1 MNCIYIVLVDV
12 MNHSSAVI
20 VLMAL
25 LFLSTSG
32 EALRT
37 FSGDTISIVDPVEDD
52 IFAAGNIVNI
62 NAPVDSAVVAGGT
75 VNINAPVKG
84 DVIAA
89 GGQVYVNSDVGGK
102 VVAAGGTIDLRGDV
116 GTNLVAAGGQVSIL
130 PGRTVGRDALIS
142 AGNAVNSGRINGT
155 LTVYASD
162 FNNTGSAGKV
172 DFYQTERTEDKA
184 PPREDKWG
192 GFDLFSLISIIGYF
206 ILGLILVKH
215 IPVIFRTVDEEI
227 RTSTLLRTVLGF
239 IIIIASFIALLLVA
253 ITVVG
258 LPIAVV
264 STFLV
269 IVGLM
274 LSGTFVAYSLG
285 RWICLQGKLKQG
297 DLVCFTIGFVI
308 LNLLFLIPYLGGLV
322 SIVSMSLGFAA
333 LLYAAR
339 RLIMASNNKA
349 AALE

>member
-1 MNCIYIVLVDV
+1 MNCIYIVLVYV

-37 FSGDTISIVDPVEDD
+37 FSGDTISIVNPVEDD

-102 VVAAGGTIDLRGDV
+102 VVAVGGTIDLRGDV

-155 LTVYASD
+155 MTV
-162 FNNTGSAGKV
+162 
-172 DFYQTERTEDKA
+172 
-184 PPREDKWG
+184 
-192 GFDLFSLISIIGYF
+192 
-206 ILGLILVKH
+206 
-215 IPVIFRTVDEEI
+215 
-227 RTSTLLRTVLGF
+227 
-239 IIIIASFIALLLVA
+239 
-253 ITVVG
+253 
-258 LPIAVV
+258 
-264 STFLV
+264 
-269 IVGLM
+269 
-274 LSGTFVAYSLG
+274 
-285 RWICLQGKLKQG
+285 
-297 DLVCFTIGFVI
+297 
-308 LNLLFLIPYLGGLV
+308 
-322 SIVSMSLGFAA
+322 
-333 LLYAAR
+333 
-339 RLIMASNNKA
+339 
-349 AALE
+349 